1 MNWAVTTSLIC
12 LIGVYTGIQIH
23 HVLKTGVARWLGGEA
38 TREYNAARYWRYV
51 CEAWVALILSSV
63 VAIAMTLASF
73 R

>member
-38 TREYNAARYWRYV
+38 TREYNAARYWR
-51 CEAWVALILSSV
+51 
-63 VAIAMTLASF
+63 
-73 R
+73 